1 MYEYIKGLLTF
12 SSPQYAVVD
21 VSGLGYKLFI
31 PLRAYASLPAVGKE
45 ALIYISTVIREDS
58 HRLFGFLT
66 IYERDLFEKLI
77 EISGVGP
84 KTGLAILGHM
94 EISDLQM
101 AVSCGNAALLSKVPG
116 IGKKTA
122 ERLLIDLRDQFK
134 NIPSPL
140 PANTLGGTAAD
151 ALNALINL
159 GYHPVRA
166 QKAIQTVVKENGDA
180 LDLSK
185 MITSALR
192 LV

>member
-1 MYEYIKGLLTF
+1 MFEYIKGLLTA

-21 VSGLGYKLFI
+21 VGGIGYKFLI
-31 PLRAYASLPAVGKE
+31 PLRTYAHLPAVGKE
-45 ALIYISTVIREDS
+45 AIFYISAVVREDS

-134 NIPSPL
+134 NIPSQA
-140 PANTLGGTAAD
+140 PATSLGGTAAD

-166 QKAIQTVVKENGDA
+166 QKAIQTVVKESGDT

>member
-1 MYEYIKGLLTF
+1 MFEYIKGLLTF
-12 SSPQYAVVD
+12 SSPHYAVID
-21 VSGLGYKLFI
+21 VGGLGYKLFI
-31 PLRAYASLPAVGKE
+31 PLRSYAALPAVGKE
-45 ALIYISTVIREDS
+45 AVLYISTVIREDS

-66 IYERDLFEKLI
+66 VYERDLFEKLI
-77 EISGVGP
+77 EISGIGP

-140 PANTLGGTAAD
+140 PASTLGGTAAD

-166 QKAIQTVVKENGDA
+166 QKAIQTVMKEVGDTPN
-180 LDLSK
+180 LSK
-185 MITSALR
+185 LITSALR